1 MKNRIKTLLAYSII
15 CATPALA
22 QNLGAIAGIVRDPS
36 GSVIT
41 GVTVEASS
49 PALIEGR
56 RVTTAGGNG
65 DYRIVDLRP
74 GVYVVNF
81 THEGFRTCGRKGLH

>member
-22 QNLGAIAGIVRDPS
+22 QNL
-36 GSVIT
+36 
-41 GVTVEASS
+41 EASS
-49 PALIEGR
+49 PAPIEGR

-65 DYRIVDLRP
+65 EYRIVDLRP
-74 GVYVVNF
+74 GVYVVTF